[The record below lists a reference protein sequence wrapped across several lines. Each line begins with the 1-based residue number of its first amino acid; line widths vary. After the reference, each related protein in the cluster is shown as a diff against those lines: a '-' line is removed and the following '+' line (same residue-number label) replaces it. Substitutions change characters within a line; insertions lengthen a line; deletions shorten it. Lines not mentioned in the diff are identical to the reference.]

1 MKTIFSSVFSILF
14 KIFNILPKNK
24 KKITFILTHDDRLNG
39 NVKYLYE
46 EIVSKYPDYKINI
59 ITRNDY
65 NKENIFNIFSLL
77 KKIIIIFFVKNYHL
91 ATSKYIILNN
101 IFITAA
107 YFNFKKEVK
116 VMQVWHA
123 IGTFKKFGEDYEP
136 SIKINNLQKRANRI
150 YTEVVVCSEKDRL
163 IYSKAFN
170 VDINKTKSLGSP
182 ICDLFQDDNK
192 KQEIKQKIYNKYSKL
207 KQKKI
212 YLYAPTFRDTEEDNL
227 KILSYVEQIGKSL
240 DENTILILRL
250 HPHIY
255 KKILYNKMIDN
266 VIDMSNYDDV
276 NELMIISD
284 VLITDYSS
292 LFYEYSYLEK
302 PIIFFAFDLKDYENK
317 RGFYYNYIDYVP
329 GEIIFTIEEL
339 ISRINQNSLVNKS
352 KEFKEQYFD
361 YRDGNS
367 CERIVENLLK

>member
-1 MKTIFSSVFSILF
+1 M
-14 KIFNILPKNK
+14 
-24 KKITFILTHDDRLNG
+24 
-39 NVKYLYE
+39 
-46 EIVSKYPDYKINI
+46 
-59 ITRNDY
+59 
-65 NKENIFNIFSLL
+65 
-77 KKIIIIFFVKNYHL
+77 
-91 ATSKYIILNN
+91 ILNN